1 MIKLSV
7 GLISG
12 DIVWLALESLIR
24 QETSFKWEL
33 IIAEPPNKSQKDLY
47 IKYIPKLKAANC
59 VQIKIIPVKHFPREK
74 HRVFNP
80 SSDILVIHE
89 HDTFSHKT
97 RLEESYNT
105 KHNIHYTDYQ
115 LFYSPSKHTFVQQ
128 TDRTNYVFNKK
139 FSGTKVDIN
148 REGFLVRKT
157 TAPYLFQ
164 KIELSELAADLE
176 TRINEIKDIYSTL
189 HFVYVY
195 INPESGGPIW
205 RELYYSVKSVKKFFK
220 GLPYEIFVVG
230 DAPRIK
236 GVNHIPCERIKGQSN
251 AKAMDATKKLRK
263 IVDSGTIN
271 DDFIYMYDDIIFL
284 KDLTV
289 DDFTPIVANNHVK
302 DINDYWGNGRKP
314 SDNWIQVFNKTILKL
329 KYHNLPTFN
338 YETHL
343 PRLLNKER
351 ITKILDQYKLED
363 NLYMFSTLYFNTFY
377 TSPDV
382 CLKENETIKADITIP
397 YEEHRLDKYIKGR
410 KFLNYND
417 MGLNHPLQKYI
428 KKLFI

>member
-12 DIVWLALESLIR
+12 DLVWLALESLIR
-24 QETSFKWEL
+24 QETSFDWEL
-33 IIAEPPNKSQKDLY
+33 LISESLNKSQKELFL
-47 IKYIPKLKAANC
+47 KYIPKLKEANC
-59 VQIKIIPVKHFPREK
+59 VQIKIIPIKSYPKHK
-74 HRVFNP
+74 HRIFNP
-80 SSDILVIHE
+80 SSDILVITE

-105 KHNIHYTDYQ
+105 KHNLTYTDYQ
-115 LFYSPSKHTFVQQ
+115 LFYSPGKHTFVQQ
-128 TDRTNYVFNKK
+128 TDRTNYVVNNKL
-139 FSGTKVDIN
+139 SGTKVDIN

-164 KIELSELAADLE
+164 NIELSDLAGELED
-176 TRINEIKDIYSTL
+176 RINRIKDIYSTL

-205 RELYYSVKSVKKFFK
+205 RELYYSVKSVQKFFK
-220 GLPYEIFVVG
+220 GLPYQIFVVG
-230 DAPRIK
+230 DNPKIK
-236 GVNHIPCERIKGQSN
+236 GVNHIPCERIKGKTN
-251 AKAMDATKKLRK
+251 AKALDATKKLRK
-263 IVDSGTIN
+263 IVDSDTIN
-271 DDFIYMYDDIIFL
+271 DNFIYMYDDIVFL
-284 KDLTV
+284 KNLTV
-289 DDFTPIVANNHVK
+289 DDFTPIIAHNHVR
-302 DINDYWGNGRKP
+302 DINDYWGRGRKP

-351 ITKILDQYKLED
+351 VTEVLDKFKLED

-377 TSPDV
+377 TNPDIL
-382 CLKENETIKADITIP
+382 LKENEYIKADITIP
-397 YEEHRLDKYIKGR
+397 YEDHNLDKYMKGR

-417 MGLNHPLQKYI
+417 MGLNKSLQRYI